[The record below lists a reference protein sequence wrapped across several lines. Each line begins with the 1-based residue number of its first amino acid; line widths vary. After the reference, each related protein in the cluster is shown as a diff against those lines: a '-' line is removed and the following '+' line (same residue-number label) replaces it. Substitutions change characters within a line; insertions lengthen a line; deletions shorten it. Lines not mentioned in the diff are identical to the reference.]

1 MNEHKYEMSI
11 TLNVLN
17 HLGINLYSNVP
28 AVLSE
33 VVANSWD
40 ADATEVNIEIEDKS
54 ITITDDGHGMD
65 EEDIN
70 KKYLTVGY
78 KKRDHAKV
86 TAEYDRPVMGRKGIG
101 KLSLFSIANTIE
113 IHTVKSE
120 LNQAKRKSGFKMYTK
135 DIKAKIDNNDKTSY
149 YPEPLS
155 EAEITLKKDHGTKII
170 LTDLKKRVFQLE
182 THLRRRLARRF
193 SIIGDEYKF
202 SVEINGKPIQITDR
216 GYFHKMRYLWY
227 FGEDSK
233 KYVDYCKLEDS
244 QFAEKVDDNV
254 EILSEDGKL
263 KDTYSVTG
271 WIGTVEKSGDLTD
284 KEGDDNLNKIVI
296 MVRGKLAQEDILED
310 FREGGLYT
318 KYLIGEIQADFLDL
332 DDEDKEDIATSNRQ
346 EIIKDDPRYIALRK
360 WVHDALKLIQKRW
373 LERQKKKGVIDARK
387 IPAIA
392 KWLDSMRGDK
402 KKNAED
408 LLGKI
413 GQLELDDHQRVDL
426 YKHCVLAFENLMY
439 RERLSML
446 ENLTPENTAEITKI
460 FAEHADIEASHYYKI
475 VNERLQI
482 IETFDKKIEDNVLE
496 KVIQEYLPEHFWLLD
511 PSWERASDGMF
522 IEQRVTTAFDE
533 ISEKLTEREKKGRID
548 IRYKKM
554 AGQHVIIELK
564 RPGVKIS
571 ESDLWDQVKDY
582 RSALRK
588 QLALIGLGDD
598 SIEIVCIVGEE
609 LTDWTTPE
617 DRQESIESLK
627 VKKTRVLLYREL
639 IKQASQSYKEFMEK
653 KEDAGRIC
661 ELIKEIDNDAS
672 ITT

>member
-113 IHTVKSE
+113 IHTVKS
-120 LNQAKRKSGFKMYTK
+120 RTKSGFRMSTK
-135 DIKAKIDNNDKTSY
+135 DVEDLIEQNNRNKENKPYYPDSLDDVDITLDNN
-149 YPEPLS
+149 
-155 EAEITLKKDHGTKII
+155 GTKII
-170 LTDLKKRVFQLE
+170 LTDLKKRKSNLE
-182 THLRRRLARRF
+182 TYLRKRIARRF
-193 SIIGDEYKF
+193 SIIGDEYNF

-216 GYFHKMRYLWY
+216 DYFRKMRYLWY

-318 KYLIGEIQADFLDL
+318 KYLIGEINADFLDL

-360 WVHDALKLIQKRW
+360 WVNDALKLIQKRW
-373 LERQKKKGVIDARK
+373 LERQKKKGVIDARE

-392 KWLDSMRGDK
+392 KWLDDLQGDRK
-402 KKNAED
+402 KHANTM
-408 LLGKI
+408 LGKI
-413 GQLELDDHQRVDL
+413 GQLELEDIQRVDL
-426 YKHCVLAFENLMY
+426 YKYCVLAFENLMHK
-439 RERLSML
+439 ERLSVL
-446 ENLTPENTAEITKI
+446 DNLTAENIGDVAII
-460 FAEHADIEASHYYKI
+460 FKDLADYEAARYYQTINDRLTVIEAFKQM
-475 VNERLQI
+475 VDE
-482 IETFDKKIEDNVLE
+482 NVVE
-496 KVIQEYLPEHFWLLD
+496 KMIQEFLPKEFWLLD
-511 PSWERASDGMF
+511 PSWERVNDGLHV
-522 IEQRVTTAFDE
+522 EERVTTAFKQ
-533 ISEKLTEREKKGRID
+533 INEKLSTEERNGRID

-571 ESDLWDQVKDY
+571 QYDLAKQVYKY
-582 RSALRK
+582 RIAMEK
-588 QLALIGLGDD
+588 QLEKAGFVDETL
-598 SIEIVCIVGEE
+598 EIVCIVGQALNE
-609 LTDWTTPE
+609 WTNPR
-617 DRQESIESLK
+617 DRATSI
-627 VKKTRVLLYREL
+627 KTLAGDNIRVVLYDEL
-639 IKQASQSYKEFMEK
+639 INDAIQSYKELLEIK
-653 KEDAGRIC
+653 KEAGRLC
-661 ELIKEIDNDAS
+661 ELINNINIDAL
-672 ITT
+672 TTT